1 MNKRILLSATLALPL
16 LLHAQVLNKPK
27 VAVRNWA
34 TGFTQPVAVANCG
47 DSRMFIVQ
55 KAGVIKIV
63 SDSMTV
69 EPTPFLDITSR
80 VNSTNNEQGL
90 LGLVF
95 EPNYLDSGY
104 FYVYY
109 THGDPYFDRL
119 SRFRVTADPNVADPN
134 SEQVLIDVPDPEW
147 NHNGGDLHFGS
158 DGYLYVSFGDG
169 GSGNDPWNNGQNYTE
184 PLGGMFRIDVSE
196 HNDHYLIPPTNH
208 FAYEDGTDT
217 LPELWAV
224 GLRNPWRYSFDR
236 LTGDLW
242 IGDVGQ
248 NTWEE
253 VDKWPAEDTTCP
265 NFGWRCRE
273 GFVATPGIS
282 QSGCQ
287 DAGYYVSPLAAFNHT
302 TQGWCSVIGGYVYR
316 GAWYPHHY
324 GHYIF
329 TDYCAGDFLTF
340 SDETNTDVDT
350 MLMTTTAGYAAFGED
365 AGDQAGGGGL
375 AMGTGDGDTLLEA
388 HQLGQHLG
396 PGNHRHMALAGRDDL
411 RIVGL
416 DGGRH
421 DDGVGLGDVFS
432 GMADMHLDA
441 LGFEAAG
448 GGAGRQVGTR
458 NLVAQ
463 VGQHLGDAAH
473 PRAADAD
480 EVDVLDLVF
489 HTGPFTAEMQRRR
502 GDATPNP
509 VFLCAPAPARCNF
522 QFISPPRHRYWPLP
536 RWRRAWPGSWPF
548 PPFPAAGCGCS
559 CASGPPLPG

>member
-365 AGDQAGGGGL
+365 VEGQIYVANQVNGQLKKLYDPCPMDDPAITYPDAITLEATAANTYQWYLNGQAISGATQQTYVPDATGNYQVVCGFGAPCTLISDTVFFVFDAIGQHDRGGL
-375 AMGTGDGDTLLEA
+375 RIYPQPAKDDVVLERA
-388 HQLGQHLG
+388 STE
-396 PGNHRHMALAGRDDL
+396 ATT
-411 RIVGL
+411 VVFT
-416 DGGRH
+416 
-421 DDGVGLGDVFS
+421 DGVGRIVKQVNWPAGQTQLHVS
-432 GMADMHLDA
+432 SVA
-441 LGFEAAG
+441 LPNGLYNARTLASG
-448 GGAGRQVGTR
+448 GGKEWKGR
-458 NLVAQ
+458 L
-463 VGQHLGDAAH
+463 LIAH
-473 PRAADAD
+473 
-480 EVDVLDLVF
+480 
-489 HTGPFTAEMQRRR
+489 
-502 GDATPNP
+502 
-509 VFLCAPAPARCNF
+509 
-522 QFISPPRHRYWPLP
+522 
-536 RWRRAWPGSWPF
+536 
-548 PPFPAAGCGCS
+548 
-559 CASGPPLPG
+559 